1 MVAERT
7 SADPTSADPGTAA
20 WRRAGWALA
29 GAALAALVVV
39 PLVELVAAALA
50 EGFATV
56 RGTLSGRTAIAVRG
70 TLVTSATV
78 TVLAVIAGTAFA
90 LVTER
95 LAVPGR
101 RLLRLGLLLPFV
113 VPPFVTALSWG
124 QAYGP
129 GGLLDDL
136 LGVSLPGLYGPFGVV
151 AVLTVETVP
160 LTYLVVAAGL
170 ATRSE
175 PDLER
180 AARASGAS
188 AREVL
193 RTITLPLLRPA
204 LVAAAALAFVGSANS
219 FGVPAV
225 LGSPAGFRT
234 VTTQLYADLAFA
246 ADPAAFSRVLTL
258 STGLV
263 LLALCAVGAA
273 DAGRVLGGAGVA
285 RTGLPAGGVVAGRRA
300 TWPAAAVLLFVA
312 VTSGLPLLAVLATAL
327 TRAVGLAPVPANWT
341 LANFGEALT
350 GARADALGRTLVLA
364 VGAAT
369 ASVLLGG
376 LITALRRSRPGR
388 VLGTAAILTFAVPG
402 SALAVA
408 VLLAYG
414 PWLRD
419 TLLLIGVAYV
429 AKFWA
434 LGHRT
439 VVGAAD
445 ALPADCAR
453 AARSSGATPVAAV
466 GTVVIPLLAPA
477 LVAAWL
483 LVLLFALHE
492 LTISSLLYGPGS
504 ETLAVVVLN
513 LQQLGDVGATSA
525 LAVVLTAAVLA
536 VAGLFGIVTRRARR

>member
-1 MVAERT
+1 MA
-7 SADPTSADPGTAA
+7 AADPGTVA
-20 WRRAGWALA
+20 WRRAGWTVA
-29 GAALAALVVV
+29 GAALAVLVVV

-50 EGFATV
+50 EGLPAV
-56 RGTLSGRTAIAVRG
+56 RGALGGRTAAAVRG
-70 TLVTSATV
+70 TLLTSAAV
-78 TVLAVIAGTAFA
+78 TVLAVAAGTVLA

-95 LAVPGR
+95 LAVPAR
-101 RLLRLGLLLPFV
+101 QWLRLGLLLPAV

-136 LGVSLPGLYGPFGVV
+136 LGVTLPGLYGPVGVV

-160 LTYLVVAAGL
+160 LTYLVAAAGL

-188 AREVL
+188 AGEVL

-225 LGSPAGFRT
+225 LGSPTGFRT

-246 ADPAAFSRVLTL
+246 ADPAAFSRALTL

-273 DAGRVLGGAGVA
+273 DAGRALGAGAV
-285 RTGLPAGGVVAGRRA
+285 RTGLPPGGAVTGRRT
-300 TWPAAAVLLFVA
+300 TWPAVAVALFVT
-312 VTSGLPLLAVLATAL
+312 VTSGLPLLAVVAAAL

-341 LANFGEALT
+341 LAHFGDALT
-350 GARADALGRTLVLA
+350 GARADALGRTVLLA

-376 LITALRRSRPGR
+376 LVTALRHGR
-388 VLGTAAILTFAVPG
+388 AGRALGTGAILTFAVPG

-419 TLLLIGVAYV
+419 TLLLIGIAYV

-445 ALPADCAR
+445 ALPADCGR
-453 AARSSGATPVAAV
+453 AARASGAGPAVAV
-466 GTVVIPLLAPA
+466 RTIVVPLLAPA

-492 LTISSLLYGPGS
+492 LTVSSLLYGPGS

-513 LQQLGDVGATSA
+513 LQQLGDVGTTSA
-525 LAVVLTAAVLA
+525 LAVTLTAAVLA
-536 VAGLFGIVTRRARR
+536 VAGLLGVATRRARRLRR